1 MAREVYN
8 PLYLSPHNFGKREG
22 NSNNA
27 IEVHL
32 VPPATRAIVFSANAS
47 LPVVGRSISM
57 YFRMYL
63 RNVKRGEQ
71 RARFLCSGAREGERV
86 GAGRRRGGWELA
98 LGEESTIFTVYRG
111 IKVEICRGFHAFAG
125 AAAFA
130 RLDRGEYRS
139 ALRGRCTASR
149 FATWNSFSAS
159 PRGRHSENS
168 RPLNAAKQKYIWTN
182 EKKEKGERS
191 GWERE
196 RERERKRE
204 WLLGEI
210 SGTRRFVFP
219 CSPLRFVVLLREER
233 WENWEE
239 SIFGESES
247 ITGL

>member
-111 IKVEICRGFHAFAG
+111 IKVEICRGGRFPCVRRCCGVRETRPWRISIGFAG
-125 AAAFA
+125 SMHRVAF
-130 RLDRGEYRS
+130 RYVKFIFSQPPGE
-139 ALRGRCTASR
+139 T
-149 FATWNSFSAS
+149 F
-159 PRGRHSENS
+159 
-168 RPLNAAKQKYIWTN
+168 
-182 EKKEKGERS
+182 
-191 GWERE
+191 
-196 RERERKRE
+196 
-204 WLLGEI
+204 
-210 SGTRRFVFP
+210 
-219 CSPLRFVVLLREER
+219 
-233 WENWEE
+233 
-239 SIFGESES
+239 
-247 ITGL
+247 